1 MIGNDIV
8 DLQLSRIESNWRR
21 KNYIEKIF
29 TAKEQIF
36 IQNSSDSE
44 SAVWNLWTRKEAAYK
59 VYVQETKITGYFPFK
74 IECNVEN
81 EIDGT
86 VTISD
91 KLYHTQTFSSIDFIY
106 TIAVKNLTDF
116 ENISH
121 LDSRNNIIK
130 KDGIPQL
137 YDVNTKK
144 KYAASV
150 TNHGR
155 FQKIATCNIAINVVD
170 I

>member
-36 IQNSSDSE
+36 IQNSIDSE

-74 IECNVEN
+74 IECIVEN

-86 VTISD
+86 VTIND
-91 KLYHTQTFSSIDFIY
+91 KLYHTQTFSSTDFIY

-137 YDVNTKK
+137 YNVNKK
-144 KYAASV
+144 KNMQLQLQITV
-150 TNHGR
+150 DFKKLQH
-155 FQKIATCNIAINVVD
+155 AISL
-170 I
+170 

>member
-8 DLQLSRIESNWRR
+8 DLQSSRIESNWRR

-36 IQNSSDSE
+36 IQNSIDSE

-74 IECNVEN
+74 IECIVEN

-86 VTISD
+86 VTIND
-91 KLYHTQTFSSIDFIY
+91 KLYHTQTFSSTDFIY

-137 YDVNTKK
+137 YNVNKK
-144 KYAASV
+144 KNMQLQLQITV
-150 TNHGR
+150 DFKKLQH
-155 FQKIATCNIAINVVD
+155 AISL
-170 I
+170 